1 MRKLR
6 DQIAL
11 DAAPPRP
18 AASVRPEPRE
28 KRDARA
34 GKRMLAGYFSEA
46 MCREV
51 AALAALNGR
60 TVQSLIGEGIDAI
73 AAKYGK
79 PPFGER

>member
-1 MRKLR
+1 MKKLR
-6 DQIAL
+6 DQIES

-18 AASVRPEPRE
+18 APEGRPEPPAR
-28 KRDARA
+28 RDARA

-51 AALAALNGR
+51 AALAALNGK
-60 TVQSLIGEGIDAI
+60 TVQAMLGEAIDAI
-73 AAKYGK
+73 MPKYGK